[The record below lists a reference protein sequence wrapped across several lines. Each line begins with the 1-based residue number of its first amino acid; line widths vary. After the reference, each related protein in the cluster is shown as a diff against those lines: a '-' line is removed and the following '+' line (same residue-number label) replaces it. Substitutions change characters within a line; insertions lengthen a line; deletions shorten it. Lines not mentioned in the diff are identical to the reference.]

1 VSAILFTIGTWTAYV
16 ATICGFVVICY
27 YTLVAKWWRKPE
39 GRLVMS
45 WVLWTFSCLA
55 FISLRLSTILSQQ
68 GGLVVRI
75 IIYGVPIYLFV
86 WLAIRIAKA
95 QAAPLQKGEV
105 NPSERVPLSL
115 TEIEPQKRWRR
126 KS

>member
-1 VSAILFTIGTWTAYV
+1 VSATLFTIGTWTDYTAAIV
-16 ATICGFVVICY
+16 GFVVICY

-39 GRLVMS
+39 GRLIMS
-45 WVLWTFSCLA
+45 WVLWAFSCLA
-55 FISLRLSTILSQQ
+55 FIALRLSTFLSQQ

-75 IIYGVPIYLFV
+75 VIYGTPIWLFL

-95 QAAPLQKGEV
+95 QAAPLQKGET

-126 KS
+126 K